1 MTDELATLVQQG
13 DPHRYA
19 ATIAAPDAARARLWP
34 LYAFNLE
41 LARAP
46 WVTQEPLIAEM
57 RLQFWADVL
66 DDIAAGKPARAHQV
80 AAPLAQVWQ
89 AADLPVALGQ
99 GMVAARHWE
108 IYRAP
113 FADDAAFFAHI
124 QATSGNLMWL
134 AALALGAP
142 PTSEAPVRDM
152 GFAAGLANWLVAIPQ
167 LQAAGR
173 IPLVDGRDSAVAALA
188 RDGLAHLA
196 RARAQRRLVPASVLP
211 VMLTGWQAGAVLQRA
226 AQRPDLVAQGGL
238 LPSEFRRRG
247 ALVLRSLS
255 GRW

>member
-1 MTDELATLVQQG
+1 MDDLAALVQQG
-13 DPHRYA
+13 DPDRYA
-19 ATIAAPDAARARLWP
+19 ATIAASDSARARLWP

-41 LARAP
+41 VARAP

-57 RLQFWADVL
+57 RLQFWTDVL
-66 DDIAAGKPARAHQV
+66 DDIAAHKPARAHHV

-89 AADLPVALGQ
+89 DADLPVALGH
-99 GMVAARHWE
+99 GIIAARQWD

-113 FADDAAFFAHI
+113 FADDAAFRAHLD
-124 QATSGNLMWL
+124 ATSGNLMWL

-142 PTSEAPVRDM
+142 PQAETPVRDM
-152 GFAAGLANWLVAIPQ
+152 AFAAGLANWLVAIPQ

-173 IPLVDGRDSAVAALA
+173 IPLVDGRDTAVAALA

-196 RARAQRRLVPASVLP
+196 RARTQRRAVPAAILP
-211 VMLTGWQAGAVLQRA
+211 VMLTGWQASAVLRRA
-226 AQRPDLVAQGGL
+226 AQRPELVAQGGL

-247 ALVLRSLS
+247 ALMLRVLS

>member
-1 MTDELATLVQQG
+1 MDDLAALVQQG
-13 DPHRYA
+13 DPDRYA
-19 ATIAAPDAARARLWP
+19 ATIAAPEIARARLWP

-41 LARAP
+41 VARAP

-57 RLQFWADVL
+57 RLQFWTDVL
-66 DDIAAGKPARAHQV
+66 DDIAAQKPPRPHHV

-89 AADLPVALGQ
+89 GAELPVALGH
-99 GMVAARHWE
+99 GMISARHWDVH
-108 IYRAP
+108 RAP
-113 FADDAAFFAHI
+113 FADEAAFRAHLD
-124 QATSGNLMWL
+124 ATSGNLMWL

-142 PTSEAPVRDM
+142 PQAEAPVRDM
-152 GFAAGLANWLVAIPQ
+152 AFASGLANWLVAIPQ

-196 RARAQRRLVPASVLP
+196 RARAKRHLVPRTALP
-211 VMLTGWQAGAVLQRA
+211 ALLTGWLAGAVLRRA
-226 AQRPDLVAQGGL
+226 ARHPELVGQGGL

-247 ALVLRSLS
+247 ALVLRALS

>member
-1 MTDELATLVQQG
+1 MDDLSTLVQQG
-13 DPHRYA
+13 DPDRYA
-19 ATIAAPDAARARLWP
+19 ATIAASDDARARLWP

-41 LARAP
+41 VARAP

-57 RLQFWADVL
+57 RLQFWTDVL
-66 DDIAAGKPARAHQV
+66 DDIAARKPARAHHV

-89 AADLPVALGQ
+89 DAELPVALGH
-99 GMVAARHWE
+99 GIIAARQWD

-113 FADDAAFFAHI
+113 FADDAAFRAYLDS
-124 QATSGNLMWL
+124 TSGNLMWL
-134 AALALGAP
+134 AARALGASP
-142 PTSEAPVRDM
+142 QAEAPVRDM
-152 GFAAGLANWLVAIPQ
+152 AFASGLANWLVAIPQ

-196 RARAQRRLVPASVLP
+196 RARAKRHLVPARALP
-211 VMLTGWQAGAVLQRA
+211 ALLTGWQAGVILRRA
-226 AQRPDLVAQGGL
+226 AQAPGLVAQDGL
-238 LPSEFRRRG
+238 RPAEFRRRG
-247 ALVLRSLS
+247 ALVLRALS

>member
-1 MTDELATLVQQG
+1 MDELAALVQQG
-13 DPHRYA
+13 DPDRYA
-19 ATIAAPDAARARLWP
+19 ATIAAPDAARAALWP

-66 DDIAAGKPARAHQV
+66 DDIAAGKPARPHQV
-80 AAPLAQVWQ
+80 AAPLAQIWQ

-99 GMVAARHWE
+99 AMVAARRWD

-113 FADDAAFFAHI
+113 FADDAAFRAHL

-142 PTSEAPVRDM
+142 PQAEMPVRDM
-152 GFAAGLANWLVAIPQ
+152 AFAAGLANWLVAIPQ
-167 LQAAGR
+167 LQVAGR
-173 IPLVDGRDSAVAALA
+173 IPLVDGRDAAVADLA

-196 RARAQRRLVPASVLP
+196 RARAQRHLVPAAATPAL
-211 VMLTGWQAGAVLQRA
+211 LTGWQAGAILRRA
-226 AQRPDLVAQGGL
+226 AKQPQLVAQGRL
-238 LPSEFRRRG
+238 RPSEFARRG
-247 ALVLRSLS
+247 ALVLRALS